1 MSRLNTLLSMSAQDR
16 HLLARAFV
24 LNAWA
29 RLALEVMAIDRL
41 RAWASCRGGGK
52 ADLAR
57 IVWASR
63 AAARRTPFATCQ
75 SSALAL
81 QRLMAANG
89 LESDLHI
96 GVAHDAGA
104 LVAHAWIER
113 DGVVLIGEDEQR
125 QYARLMNWRAGAPD
139 G

>member
-1 MSRLNTLLSMSAQDR
+1 MSRLKTLVSMSAQDR
-16 HLLARAFV
+16 RLLARAFM

-29 RLALEVMAIDRL
+29 RLALQVMAIDRL
-41 RAWASCRGGGK
+41 RDWATRQGNGK
-52 ADLAR
+52 EDLAR

-63 AAARRTPFATCQ
+63 AAARRTPFGTCL

-89 LESDLHI
+89 HGSDLHI
-96 GVAHDAGA
+96 GVARDAGA
-104 LVAHAWIER
+104 FVAHAWVER
-113 DGVVLIGEDEQR
+113 DGIVLIGEDEQR
-125 QYARLMNWRAGAPD
+125 QYSRLMNWRAGATD